1 MTVISIENTNIS
13 FSDIKNAYK
22 NSNDTNASQNSSL
35 RDGYTT
41 TEISLSD
48 FRNASFV
55 KGNSVPSSG
64 AISINTYFKGKT
76 FGSLNKNFE
85 GQSPSTSTGDWTP
98 TNDHSGWENGSGAVN
113 GTYWGLISNKNVKGW
128 NLDNLLDLQ
137 GLRRG
142 QFLVKHILEGI
153 MESIYILKYLLA
165 DMLIVLYLDCLV

>member
-48 FRNASFV
+48 FCNASFV
-55 KGNSVPSSG
+55 KGNSVTGSG

-128 NLDNLLDLQ
+128 NLDNSGSTGVWWD
-137 GLRRG
+137 R
-142 QFLVKHILEGI
+142 
-153 MESIYILKYLLA
+153 S
-165 DMLIVLYLDCLV
+165 